1 MQVISHQVR
10 LSERVGMLSEEE
22 RKALNESYKSFV
34 TLKQLNEDKLE
45 AEVDGMMEL
54 TMTHN
59 HILRS
64 LD

>member
-1 MQVISHQVR
+1 MISHQVR

>member
-1 MQVISHQVR
+1 MISHQVR
-10 LSERVGMLSEEE
+10 LSERMGMLSEEE